1 MLISGDL
8 RRHNMHVHDMHVR
21 DKPFDFDD
29 SSATRFNTNN
39 NSETPKDQDMIRG
52 QPHRRSECE
61 EVCNSSAELGR
72 HMILHDSSVT
82 SGYSVSTLNHIT
94 SEKPSQEADNLDES
108 TESGSG
114 DSN

>member
-1 MLISGDL
+1 
-8 RRHNMHVHDMHVR
+8 MHVHESR

-29 SSATRFNTNN
+29 SSAMQFNTNN
-39 NSETPKDQDMIRG
+39 YNSKTPKDQNKIRG
-52 QPHRRSECE
+52 QPHRCSECE

-72 HMILHDSSVT
+72 HMLLHDSSVT
-82 SGYSVSTLNHIT
+82 SGYSAATLNHIT
-94 SEKPSQEADNLDES
+94 SEKPSQEAGNLDES